1 MNIKSDSYYLLQ
13 GEELVSI
20 LTRIKDV
27 IIEIEEIV
35 SYKTTTFNTPD
46 GGEGLIYFDL

>member
-20 LTRIKDV
+20 LTRVKDV
-27 IIEIEEIV
+27 IVEIEEIV
-35 SYKTTTFNTPD
+35 SYKTTTIECPV